1 VKVVCLAGGVGGA
14 RLASGLAT
22 VLLPH
27 ELTVVVNTGD
37 DFVHL
42 GLHIS
47 PDIDTVT
54 YTLAGLANPE
64 TGWGLAGETFSC
76 LEALSRLGGPD
87 WFRLGD
93 RDLATH
99 LQRTALLDQG
109 LTLTQVTA
117 DICVAF
123 GVQARVLPMTDDAF
137 ATRVVTDEG
146 ELDFQDYFVRR
157 RCEPKI
163 AGIVFAG
170 LETARP
176 SPEVI
181 EAIEACD
188 AVVFAPSNP
197 FVSIEP
203 ILSLPDIREAI
214 ARKPALAVSP
224 IVGGQ
229 TIKGPAA
236 KMMQEL
242 GREVSPAGVAS
253 RYKGLVRGFVMDEVD
268 VALLPSVEA
277 LGFEVTPA
285 QSVMRSDDD
294 RAALARICLDA
305 ISRLRPVSPS

>member
-47 PDIDTVT
+47 PDIDTVI

-109 LTLTQVTA
+109 LTFTQVTA
-117 DICVAF
+117 DICEAF